1 MINKVITAFSL
12 VIVLSVSIFFVMM
25 QLPMPEEETVS
36 YRDLF
41 ESHTDSSDTYINEGN
56 KVIIS
61 TEELVNVNE
70 STTQETKTENRSNQN
85 EKSSASLP
93 VPSGIDRSYE
103 SFFESDDD
111 IISEDYE
118 KQVYVSVEGLG
129 EEIAD
134 GYVTFESGDSVY
146 DVTYDLLNKNGIK
159 IGKRGGGSTLYIYKI
174 GDLSEKDHGPM
185 SGWIYTV
192 NGDNVN
198 AGCGSYKVSDGDVID
213 WRYQKD

>member
-1 MINKVITAFSL
+1 MRNKVITAFCL
-12 VIVLSVSIFFVMM
+12 VVVLSISIFFVIM
-25 QLPMPEEETVS
+25 QLPMPEEEIVS
-36 YRDLF
+36 YRDMF
-41 ESHTDSSDTYINEGN
+41 ESHTDSSDTFTNKGG

-61 TEELVNVNE
+61 TDEFVKVNE
-70 STTQETKTENRSNQN
+70 STIQETKTVPQPTQN
-85 EKSSASLP
+85 AASSAP
-93 VPSGIDRSYE
+93 IPAPSGTDRSYE

-129 EEIAD
+129 KEFAS

-146 DVTYDLLNKNGIK
+146 DVTHDLLNKKGIK
-159 IGKRGGGSTLYIYKI
+159 IGKRGSGSTLYIYKI
-174 GDLSEKDHGPM
+174 DDLSEKDYGPM

-198 AGCGSYKVSDGDVID
+198 TGCGSYKVSDGDVID